1 MTEEEYKRLAVLYK
15 KICKFIGKLKR
26 TKKLGFSHLIA
37 LALGAQ
43 IGELY
48 FYAPIPEPWKS
59 VLIYLTLCAGYFLF
73 KIFDKNEKENVRDG
87 DSY

>member
-15 KICKFIGKLKR
+15 KIREFIGKLKR

-37 LALGAQ
+37 LLTGCQ
-43 IGELY
+43 IGYIFHFCLWN
-48 FYAPIPEPWKS
+48 EPFKS
-59 VLIYLTLCAGYFLF
+59 ILMFFTLVAGDFLIQV
-73 KIFDKNEKENVRDG
+73 FDKNEKENVRDG